1 MVEIDGVE
9 YFFYPPRPAI
19 NPVTGDLVPSAV
31 FEVFDP
37 ADVARATPL
46 EFLDVSGLPRTTLN
60 STRQAVTEGIFVP
73 LLPEVIIRS
82 GSNELPIESPTG
94 MLEAVEAA
102 AIATESA
109 AASAALSATQ
119 AEDAVALALGPT
131 VSQVNTVV
139 GDSWAEGVRPE
150 LFGAVGDGVT
160 DDTAA
165 IQAALD
171 TNKRVF
177 LAARTYR
184 ITGTI
189 YVRPG
194 CMLQGSG
201 SGNYGQGE
209 SDPTVTK
216 IIADANGGLVAV
228 SVGSRGIISDIMV
241 LAATLP
247 TYTLA
252 DYPSGTNNVLTGIE
266 LGANLDDGS
275 GSATATRVYVDG
287 FAERGIL
294 GRSVS
299 HITECFVR
307 RTPLGYDLQGSDG
320 WLTSSVAMFCHTAGV
335 KTTGNFWRLIGN
347 RLEWNCRFGIDAA
360 GESTI
365 VGNLFDRNGWAGLRL
380 RSGAWGHV
388 VTGNYFCRNGVGGN
402 GTTGRW
408 GFSTPSDPSYVATTQ
423 NQSCHIMIDFQRA
436 VTITGNR
443 FRAGQDDSGGG
454 VSGPNYIFSSEAVP
468 GSTGPEHVAAF
479 SNVGVNTGDGQGFG
493 TSTYSA
499 NSGAI
504 AGGTDTQLA
513 TALNRL
519 GRSNMVA
526 RSVGPF
532 STQNNSATVVIPV
545 RKGSSGRVLLS
556 SNTASLEGMASV
568 HFTRRTGTTGAGFT
582 SFTNHIGTPV
592 TAASLAGGTPED
604 TLTITLD
611 VSRFS
616 NYFIEYAN

>member
-1 MVEIDGVE
+1 MVLIDDVE

-19 NPVTGDLVPSAV
+19 NPVTGDLVPSAE

-37 ADVARATPL
+37 ADVSRSTPL
-46 EFLDVSGLPRTTLN
+46 EFLDVSGLPRATLN

-73 LLPEVIIRS
+73 LLPEVIIKS

-94 MLEAVEAA
+94 MLESSEIARIAAEAA
-102 AIATESA
+102 ATSA
-109 AASAALSATQ
+109 ATSATLAETAAALAI
-119 AEDAVALALGPT
+119 GPT
-131 VSQVNTVV
+131 VEQVDDVV
-139 GDSWAEGVRPE
+139 SDRWAESVRPE
-150 LFGAVGDGVT
+150 LFGAMGDGIT

-165 IQAALD
+165 IQSALD

-177 LAARTYR
+177 LSARTYR

-189 YVRPG
+189 FVRPG
-194 CMLQGSG
+194 CVLQGAG

-216 IIADANGGLVAV
+216 IIADANGGSVAV
-228 SVGSRGIISDIMV
+228 SVGSRGIIADIMV

-307 RTPLGYDLQGSDG
+307 RTPIGYDLQGSDG

-423 NQSCHIMIDFQRA
+423 NQSCHILIDFQRA

-454 VSGPNYIFSSEAVP
+454 VSGPNYIFSSESVP
-468 GSTGPEHVAAF
+468 SSTGPEHIAAF
-479 SNVGVNTGDGQGFG
+479 GNVGINAGDGQGYG
-493 TSTYSA
+493 SDTYSVG
-499 NSGAI
+499 SGAI
-504 AGGTDTQLA
+504 AGGSDTALA

-519 GRSNMVA
+519 SRSTQVA
-526 RSVGPF
+526 RAIGPF
-532 STQNNSATVVIPV
+532 STQASGSSVVIPV
-545 RKGSSGRVLLS
+545 RKGSSGRVILS
-556 SNTASLEGMASV
+556 TNTASSEGLSSV
-568 HFTRRTGTTGAGFT
+568 YFTRRTGTTGAGFT
-582 SFTNHIGTPV
+582 SFTNHIGAAV
-592 TAASLAGGTPED
+592 TAAALAGGTPED
-604 TLTITLD
+604 SLTITLTG
-611 VSRFS
+611 SRFN